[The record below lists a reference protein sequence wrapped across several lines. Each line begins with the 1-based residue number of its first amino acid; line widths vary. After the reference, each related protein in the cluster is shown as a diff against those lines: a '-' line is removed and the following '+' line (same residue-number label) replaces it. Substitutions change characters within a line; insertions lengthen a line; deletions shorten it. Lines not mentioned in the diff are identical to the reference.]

1 MAAEALEEDEDL
13 GNEGG
18 GGRVFVGRLGM
29 RGRYTGRNSEGN
41 RFIVDE
47 DL

>member
-13 GNEGG
+13 GDEG

-29 RGRYTGRNSEGN
+29 RGRYTGKNSEGN